1 LGINKE
7 VRRASYIAHWIELL
21 KHDDRAFFTAAS
33 KAQKAAD
40 FLRGLALMENPKE
53 LSHEIIDG
61 RAENQT
67 PVVKFFNPVGSATW
81 LISEMD
87 PDNHD
92 WLFGLCDLG
101 FQCPELGTVSLH
113 ELEGITLKS
122 GLKIERDLH
131 FKASHPMSYYA
142 DRARNMGYIDA

>member
-1 LGINKE
+1 
-7 VRRASYIAHWIELL
+7 
-21 KHDDRAFFTAAS
+21 
-33 KAQKAAD
+33 
-40 FLRGLALMENPKE
+40 
-53 LSHEIIDG
+53 
-61 RAENQT
+61 
-67 PVVKFFNPVGSATW
+67 VKW
-81 LISEMD
+81 D

-122 GLKIERDLH
+122 GLKIERDLN

-142 DRARNMGYIDA
+142 DRARNMGYIGA

>member
-1 LGINKE
+1 MK
-7 VRRASYIAHWIELL
+7 LL
-21 KHDDRAFFTAAS
+21 TDQLKT
-33 KAQKAAD
+33 K
-40 FLRGLALMENPKE
+40 LLANGANRDQD
-53 LSHEIIDG
+53 H
-61 RAENQT
+61 A

-131 FKASHPMSYYA
+131 FKASHPMSYDA